1 MQPTM
6 SQVHVDSFLSGMSI
20 GYKNPMFV
28 ADMVFPNVTVQK
40 QSDYYLKFL
49 KGAWFRD
56 EAEVRGPGA
65 EAAQGGYPTTSGT
78 YSCQERAFKHKVPI
92 EIINNA
98 DVPVRPF
105 ETGTRFATNKVLLS
119 KEIAVASLCTTAGNW
134 TTSDDVA
141 AAWVATADGSG
152 NTFIADIDAQKEV
165 IRQLIGV
172 YPNRLVMDA
181 KTFKNIKS
189 EFSVLERIRYTGSS
203 DQPAAV
209 TTRTI
214 AELFELE
221 WVGVAGAIKS
231 TAEEVVAGTDFT
243 AADIWETN
251 STKGSAFL
259 YYAPAVPA
267 LDEPSAGYTFS
278 WSGSRSVEA
287 DMTDGDVYRE
297 VRYWW
302 EEPIKSYM
310 VEASENF
317 DVKATCADAG
327 CLFYDTI
334 VT

>member
-1 MQPTM
+1 MQPIQ
-6 SQVHVDSFLSGMSI
+6 SQVHIDAFLTGMSI

-28 ADMVFPNVTVQK
+28 ADQVFPTVRVTK

-49 KGAWFRD
+49 KGAWFRS

-65 EAAQGGYPTTSGT
+65 EAAQGGYPLTSAT
-78 YSCQERAFKHKVPI
+78 YACQERAFKHKVPI

-98 DVPVRPF
+98 DAPVRPF
-105 ETGTRFATNKVLLS
+105 ETGTRFATNKVLLA

-141 AAWVATADGSG
+141 AGWVGTADGSG
-152 NTFIADIDAQKEV
+152 NTFIADILAQKET

-181 KTFKNIKS
+181 KTFKEIKT
-189 EFSVLERIRYTGSS
+189 EFTVLERIKYTGT
-203 DQPAAV
+203 QGAPADV
-209 TTRTI
+209 TTQTL
-214 AELFELE
+214 AQLFELD
-221 WVGVAGAIKS
+221 WVGIGGAIKS
-231 TAEEVVAGTDFT
+231 DAEEVVAGTDFN
-243 AADIWETN
+243 AVDIWETN
-251 STKGSAFL
+251 ATKGAAFL
-259 YYAPAVPA
+259 YYASPTPAI
-267 LDEPSAGYTFS
+267 DEPSAGYTFN
-278 WSGSRSVEA
+278 WSGSRSPEGNQL
-287 DMTDGDVYRE
+287 DGDAYRE

-302 EEPIKSYM
+302 DQSIKSYW
-310 VEASENF
+310 VEAAENF